1 MLAWGQVGIAEQ
13 AGEVQL
19 EGLVLAEFD
28 RPGGRRQHGGR
39 LVGATHHPAQALA
52 RHHTLAIG
60 GLDQQIPGSAIG
72 AAGGA
77 HQVTI
82 AEAQPGPGLAQGVG
96 EGEAVLERVA
106 GIGVLETGA
115 QVQVHAA
122 AVAQAAIAQAG
133 HDLGTVIA
141 GSHQGLHGE
150 RGTGFGAGAAAVA
163 ADRLHLQGHGPG
175 LVRTRS
181 PGHPRP
187 IGGPQGERC
196 RPIASRGPSRGIE
209 AQVSPYLGGAIPTH
223 EAAPVRPRAIP
234 LQAEAIAELLLRGV
248 ALQLGRNHAAGAHQ
262 QGHGRVLL
270 GDQIAAA
277 EQGDLGQNATQ
288 HLEAA
293 GLSRCPAA
301 IGLLDAAGNQGEG
314 QVLVEVG
321 EIHLQLRE
329 PAGVH
334 PPGLGD
340 LAIGQGVVN
349 PLGGLAEGGAL

>member
-13 AGEVQL
+13 AGEVEL

-39 LVGATHHPAQALA
+39 LVGAAHHPAQALA

-60 GLDQQIPGSAIG
+60 GLDQEIPGPAIG

-82 AEAQPGPGLAQGVG
+82 ADAQPGPGLAQGVG

-122 AVAQAAIAQAG
+122 AEIQAAIAQAG
-133 HDLGTVIA
+133 HHLGTVIA

-150 RGTGFGAGAAAVA
+150 RGTGFGAGAAAVT

-175 LVRTRS
+175 LVRTGS

-196 RPIASRGPSRGIE
+196 GPIASRGPSRGIE
-209 AQVSPYLGGAIPTH
+209 AQVAPYLGGAIPPQ

-234 LQAEAIAELLLRGV
+234 LQAEAIAELLLGGV

-277 EQGDLGQNATQ
+277 EQGNLGQDPTQ

-340 LAIGQGVVN
+340 LAIGQGDVD
-349 PLGGLAEGGAL
+349 PLGGLAEGGAF